1 MKNRLLNIIVA
12 MLCMLCLYSCKKQFS
27 LEESITILKDNDW
40 TVTDSVRD
48 MSEITNSLITYAEI
62 HNVELNI
69 NVMLDYVCL
78 TAPDRIQRDN
88 PIVIFAEF
96 NVFSS
101 NEDAQMYYEFVI
113 NLYKEK
119 EEWNHYY
126 AINDNVV
133 IDTNSSEAVSLIP
146 LYFVFI

>member
-1 MKNRLLNIIVA
+1 

-78 TAPDRIQRDN
+78 TAPDRIQPRFY
-88 PIVIFAEF
+88 PRHTHRHRQ
-96 NVFSS
+96 S
-101 NEDAQMYYEFVI
+101 
-113 NLYKEK
+113 YK
-119 EEWNHYY
+119 N
-126 AINDNVV
+126 
-133 IDTNSSEAVSLIP
+133 IP
-146 LYFVFI
+146 YRHIQERRGRLRNAAR